1 MQSSLNFSPAEKKQV
16 LAFFEKFPSLDLN
29 SRYEEARVEIGN
41 CSVTVY
47 KSGKLLVQGKNS
59 GPVKQNILDSVKTEN
74 RLVLGIDETGRGEN
88 FGPLVVA
95 GVLGETTALREFR
108 DSKKTSKIS
117 EKALLAE
124 KKILGKK
131 IIEISAEEIDA
142 LRKSGKN
149 LNRIEAWA
157 MNKIIFH
164 FEKNFSE
171 KKFLIIIDGSPLKG
185 IESKK
190 AEFLPKADDK
200 VVQVAAASI
209 LAKNARDNSKDKGVR
224 KTWKI
229 NRQ

>member
-41 CSVTVY
+41 CSVTLY

-95 GVLGETTALREFR
+95 GVLGETTALCR
-108 DSKKTSKIS
+108 
-117 EKALLAE
+117 L
-124 KKILGKK
+124 
-131 IIEISAEEIDA
+131 
-142 LRKSGKN
+142 
-149 LNRIEAWA
+149 
-157 MNKIIFH
+157 
-164 FEKNFSE
+164 
-171 KKFLIIIDGSPLKG
+171 LIIIDGSPLKG